1 MTYSNFLADNLTPL
15 ILDTS
20 VLINLHAST
29 HGGRILSC
37 LPNDILVP
45 EIVASEL
52 EHETSKN
59 NGEHQFIQDLAANR
73 KVRLVALDER
83 EYEVFE
89 SLVSGSPSLDDG
101 EAATIA
107 TAACRSYLPIID
119 ERKVRQ
125 RAQEYI
131 PGKQLVWSLDLF
143 RHPEVVAKLGA
154 ALSVEA
160 LYFALR
166 DGRMRIQE
174 GHCNHVVSLIG
185 VQRALDCN
193 CLPGYKV
200 RRQQWRELISE
211 EKRNIKRS
219 NRMESKKD

>member
-1 MTYSNFLADNLTPL
+1 MIYSNFLAEDMTPL

-20 VLINLHAST
+20 VLINLHASM
-29 HGGRILSC
+29 HGGRILCC

-59 NGEHQFIQDLAANR
+59 NGEHQFMQDLAANC

-83 EYEVFE
+83 EYEIFE

-107 TAACRSYLPIID
+107 TAACRSCLPVID
-119 ERKVRQ
+119 ERKGRLQ
-125 RAQEYI
+125 AQEYI
-131 PGKQLVWSLDLF
+131 PDKQLGWSLDLF
-143 RHPEVVAKLGA
+143 RHPKVVAELGA

-166 DGRMRIQE
+166 DGRMRIHE
-174 GHCNHVVSLIG
+174 SHCDHVVSLIG
-185 VQRALDCN
+185 VQRALDCKS
-193 CLPGYKV
+193 LPGYKV
-200 RRQQWRELISE
+200 RRQQWQELL
-211 EKRNIKRS
+211 KLKN
-219 NRMESKKD
+219 